1 MTLPLWVTIP
11 AGILMLAFIVFAFR
25 QGMQVTS
32 KPKGTPPEETAN
44 YTVSRDD

>member
-1 MTLPLWVTIP
+1 MTLPHWVAIP

-32 KPKGTPPEETAN
+32 KQEGDPPE
-44 YTVSRDD
+44 RDIP

>member
-11 AGILMLAFIVFAFR
+11 AGILLLAFIVFAFR
-25 QGMQVTS
+25 QGMQVTG
-32 KPKGTPPEETAN
+32 KPRGTAPEETAN